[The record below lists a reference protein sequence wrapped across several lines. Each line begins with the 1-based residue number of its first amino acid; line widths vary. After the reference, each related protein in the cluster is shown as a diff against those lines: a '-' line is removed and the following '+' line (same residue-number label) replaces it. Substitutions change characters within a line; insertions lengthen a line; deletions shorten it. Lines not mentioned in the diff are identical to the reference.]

1 MRVLQNHDLH
11 YAGHYGHV
19 VLGARFKSQGFLH
32 RTYRYQV
39 HGVQT
44 YHGMKQMQR
53 RGRSNM
59 GKTFG
64 SFFTNNQKPWVMMP
78 FRKRFCF
85 NITLSECLSEW

>member
-44 YHGMKQMQR
+44 YHGMKQMQHR
-53 RGRSNM
+53 RVVTWLRHLEFFSLIRRLCDA
-59 GKTFG
+59 
-64 SFFTNNQKPWVMMP
+64 SFSQDFD
-78 FRKRFCF
+78 
-85 NITLSECLSEW
+85 S